1 MGACASA
8 DDVDDED
15 EAAHQVS
22 LADNPNLEPLKVA
35 NAKAR
40 HIPSLRSQNC
50 ISPGCIMEPN
60 ML

>member
-8 DDVDDED
+8 DDVDDD
-15 EAAHQVS
+15 EEAVNQVS

-40 HIPSLRSQNC
+40 HIH
-50 ISPGCIMEPN
+50 
-60 ML
+60 